1 MSARLS
7 VRKLMRLLK
16 RARKA
21 YDEGRDTIHLKP
33 DDLLS
38 ILNHLRSLHW
48 TLRDVQLTLLRM
60 EHSMNGDEMTGAADE
75 CLAFIEDAVGDVQ
88 TLFEDISEIEE
99 D

>member
-7 VRKLMRLLK
+7 VRKLKRLLE
-16 RARKA
+16 RTRKA
-21 YDEGRDTIHLKP
+21 YDEGKELVYLKP
-33 DDLLS
+33 DELLS
-38 ILNHLRSLHW
+38 ILKHLRSLHW
-48 TLRDVQLTLLRM
+48 ALRDVQLTLLRM
-60 EHSMNGDEMTGAADE
+60 EHSMDADEMVGAADD

>member
-7 VRKLMRLLK
+7 VRKLMRLLE
-16 RARKA
+16 RTRKA
-21 YDEGRDTIHLKP
+21 YDEGKELVHLKP
-33 DDLLS
+33 DELLG
-38 ILNHLRSLHW
+38 ILKHLRSLHW
-48 TLRDVQLTLLRM
+48 TLRDVQLTLLRI
-60 EHSMNGDEMTGAADE
+60 EHSMDGDEMAGAADE